1 MPSVFASNYVTMYG
15 LAVLRIVCTFRTR
28 GSSSIHGQNAW
39 ANAISSAWV
48 KFAWAQAA
56 SNAGFL
62 LGCREAELNA
72 LLKKTSSGLQ
82 TAQAKHTQ
90 LQKAVLVGWAWA
102 VGSGQRPDVQSPSY
116 MAPEGTHILVTDT

>member
-1 MPSVFASNYVTMYG
+1 MPSFFALNYVTMHG
-15 LAVLRIVCTFRTR
+15 LSVLRIACTLRTR

-48 KFAWAQAA
+48 KIAWEQAA
-56 SNAGFL
+56 SNASFL

-90 LQKAVLVGWAWA
+90 LQKAALVGWAWA
-102 VGSGQRPDVQSPSY
+102 VGSGQRSNFLSPSY
-116 MAPEGTHILVTDT
+116 MAPKGTHILVTDT